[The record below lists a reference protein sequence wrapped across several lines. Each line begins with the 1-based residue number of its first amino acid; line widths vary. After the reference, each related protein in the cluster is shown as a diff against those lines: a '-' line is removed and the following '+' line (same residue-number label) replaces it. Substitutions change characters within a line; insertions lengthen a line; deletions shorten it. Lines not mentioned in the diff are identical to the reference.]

1 MTLGSGEWVKF
12 MTNHRRERA
21 LELRAAEA
29 IASAAAAER
38 ALHDAEAR
46 AARAQDLR
54 GGLLAI
60 HQPTAQHS
68 DDHRVPLL
76 YCRAGD
82 GPWPCETLEYAY
94 GFGKYAPPADSEE

>member
-1 MTLGSGEWVKF
+1 MKADSGEWVKF
-12 MTNHRRERA
+12 MTNRQVRA
-21 LELRAAEA
+21 LEHQVAEA

-38 ALHDAEAR
+38 RSREAEERATR
-46 AARAQDLR
+46 AADLR

-60 HQPTAQHS
+60 HQPRAQHS

-76 YCRAGD
+76 FCTACCLS
-82 GPWPCETLEYAY
+82 WPCETLEYVY